1 MAVFGLEPGELPLR
15 GGLQAGAWG
24 GAGAERPAKGKE
36 QQAGRPLLQDPVSKN
51 QIRPLTQSSSATRVV
66 AALVS
71 EGLVASG
78 RWFLAGGQQN

>member
-15 GGLQAGAWG
+15 GGLQAWAWG
-24 GAGAERPAKGKE
+24 VPARSGQREGKQ
-36 QQAGRPLLQDPVSKN
+36 QQAKRPLLQDPVSKN

-71 EGLVASG
+71 EVVLEA
-78 RWFLAGGQQN
+78 AGFS